1 MPSTLP
7 VPSKGALRT
16 LRQLALG
23 TSCTIAFGTG
33 VIAEDR
39 RRRIEGAREIH
50 DNAQR
55 LKASGKYYSAGRA
68 LLDTLD
74 DQVMGGAFWLAG
86 DPKLRRLTRE
96 TNESLSTGR
105 DDSSRYPQ
113 SVEETEVLPKPKTRP
128 PQLQTIARNSTTII
142 PKAHVKSLRNGP
154 KNMKDVPVVAVNFPA
169 ILAPPPLPSVDLDKQ
184 RQVIRSHQ
192 LELVA
197 HCTKLFKSGRQAG
210 DVAAAM
216 SRFLDAFGANG
227 PLSIKDGLPPQ
238 LMDIA
243 VKLSSACMKFSMYGP
258 AGQLLSLFLEQPN
271 PKEKDF
277 FLFSPYR
284 IIETLVDGVSSKR
297 FSPYRSI
304 ETLIDDAIFKSAD
317 TVRTSRANLEKAAFF
332 YLQTFNRKRPTP
344 PNTNVNT
351 LGERLFLETFRFGMY
366 DRCRDIYLTFR
377 HYWKGG
383 PPMAITH
390 LIEALFTSGQ
400 RKMLFSFFKEVYCQT
415 LPDQHELSSITLKV
429 MEFNLEL
436 GKLDRAEETLFI
448 SNRVAEAGGFQVST
462 TPILKLI
469 GHYSKS
475 CDNLSRAQELFD
487 RLEPVINRS
496 HHPQAAYGA
505 IIQAC
510 VEAGQPNAALDYYA
524 RLMKNHESLA
534 GDVRIFGHFVQARA
548 MQKDWEFV
556 KEGLR
561 NMSRW
566 ASTKQKASSN
576 SFTHILKLFAKS
588 HPINETEDL
597 VRTCIDQYG
606 FQLTPFVMTV
616 MVNAYL
622 STRELEALVRWLDY
636 ATSVG
641 CPIQAGTVNG
651 ILSGLHRS
659 MKFTFPEIFGMYRA
673 ICDLESKSAKVL
685 TDKFTLEILG
695 KIAIAGSPD
704 AAEVGQR
711 LRLLKGLGRS
721 KHSWDTEGVY
731 RAMTTTFAKGDHA
744 ATLRIYQN
752 AVGDDKN
759 ILETKHLV
767 TAVRASL
774 LAPESSIDEAAKL
787 IKAAQ
792 IQGLEV
798 GRAVGP
804 LIIHQLEQMSVDEEF
819 HRYKIAA
826 EVSRRTLSTLKTLEK
841 HEIIIIP
848 HILTHTMSILQK
860 RGWASQALDLWKTVH
875 RTIPSACSMDLE
887 SLSVLLR
894 CYIQLQDSE
903 GLRWTQK
910 ALSHGN
916 LIPDKRFYLQLKFAR
931 KEYYEKLKAG
941 PDARS
946 EYISVLTTL
955 LNSVGS
961 RRGEIKSEK
970 DNVKE
975 MTIKIMETAILK
987 QGRREA
993 RKQDADIKAKGVG
1006 SIANNAV
1013 PQEGE
1018 SDVESCGSSGDSDYD
1033 SLNDFNIKSNTVN
1046 WSPTVK

>member
-33 VIAEDR
+33 VITEDR

-74 DQVMGGAFWLAG
+74 DHVMGGAFWLAG
-86 DPKLRRLTRE
+86 DPKLRRLNRE
-96 TNESLSTGR
+96 TNESLSMRKG
-105 DDSSRYPQ
+105 DYSQYPQ
-113 SVEETEVLPKPKTRP
+113 SVEETEALPEPKIQ
-128 PQLQTIARNSTTII
+128 PQQKTIGSNSTTTI
-142 PKAHVKSLRNGP
+142 PKAHAKGLRN
-154 KNMKDVPVVAVNFPA
+154 NLNSIKDIPTVIIHFPVT
-169 ILAPPPLPSVDLDKQ
+169 LPPPLPSLDLDKP

-192 LELVA
+192 LELAA
-197 HCTKLFKSGRQAG
+197 HCTKLFKSGRQSG
-210 DVAAAM
+210 DVAAAI

-227 PLSIKDGLPPQ
+227 PLSIKDGLSPQ
-238 LMDIA
+238 LLDIA
-243 VKLSSACMKFSMYGP
+243 VKLSSACMKFSMYGQ
-258 AGQLLSLFLEQPN
+258 AEQLLNLFLKQPS

-277 FLFSPYR
+277 FLFSPYQ
-284 IIETLVDGVSSKR
+284 IIETLIDGVSSKR

-304 ETLIDDAIFKSAD
+304 NTLIDDASFKSAD
-317 TVRTSRANLEKAAFF
+317 MVRNSRANLEKAAFF

-344 PNTNVNT
+344 PDTNVKA
-351 LGERLFLETFRFGMY
+351 LGERLFLETFRFAMY
-366 DRCRDIYLTFR
+366 DHCRDIYLTFR
-377 HYWKGG
+377 HYWGGG
-383 PPMAITH
+383 PPIAITH

-415 LPDQHELSSITLKV
+415 SPDPHELSFITLKV

-448 SNRVAEAGGFQVST
+448 SNKIAEAGGFQVST

-469 GHYSKS
+469 GHYTKS
-475 CDNLSRAQELFD
+475 RNNLSKAQELFD
-487 RLEPVINRS
+487 RLEPVISRS
-496 HHPQAAYGA
+496 HHPQAVYGA

-510 VEAGQPNAALDYYA
+510 VEAGQPNGALDYYA
-524 RLMKNHESLA
+524 RLMKKHESLS

-566 ASTKQKASSN
+566 ASAKQKACNN

-622 STRELEALVRWLDY
+622 TSRELEALVRWLDY

-659 MKFTFPEIFGMYRA
+659 LKFTFPEIFGMYRA
-673 ICDLESKSAKVL
+673 ICDLESKSGGPL

-695 KIAIAGSPD
+695 KIAIADSPD
-704 AAEVGQR
+704 AAEVGRR

-721 KHSWDTEGVY
+721 KHSWDTEGIY

-744 ATLRIYQN
+744 ATLRIYQS
-752 AVGDDKN
+752 AVDDKN
-759 ILETKHLV
+759 VLKTKHLV
-767 TAVRASL
+767 SAVRASL
-774 LAPESSIDEAAKL
+774 LAPESSMDEAARL
-787 IKAAQ
+787 IKAGQ
-792 IQGLEV
+792 VQGLEV

-819 HRYKIAA
+819 NRYKVAA
-826 EVSRRTLSTLKTLEK
+826 EVSRRTLNTLRTLEK

-860 RGWASQALDLWKTVH
+860 RGWASQAIELWKTVH

-894 CYIQLQDSE
+894 CYIQLQDPE

-910 ALSHGN
+910 VLTHGN

-931 KEYYEKLKAG
+931 KEYYEKLKTG
-941 PDARS
+941 PNAQS
-946 EYISVLTTL
+946 EYISTLTNL

-961 RRGEIKSEK
+961 RRGEIKAEK

-975 MTIKIMETAILK
+975 MTVKIMENAILK
-987 QGRREA
+987 QGSREA
-993 RKQDADIKAKGVG
+993 RKQHANIKARGVE
-1006 SIANNAV
+1006 STCNSEV

-1018 SDVESCGSSGDSDYD
+1018 SDVESFGSSGESDTD
-1033 SLNDFNIKSNTVN
+1033 SLNDFNIKSNTIN
-1046 WSPTVK
+1046 WSPTMK